1 MLRHANTHTHTH
13 RERERE
19 RERDTCVAVTTDRFV
34 TTDRQTDRQ
43 TWLNALNVCKA
54 SSTHLASLHAQPRR
68 CREISHQSPGPDRH
82 RSSCSIH
89 TRTRDHRARCTHRG
103 TGADPELVSRGR
115 SPCRA
120 PLPSPHPPFLPSPPS
135 IHPLSLP
142 VLPSLPYPSPPSFP
156 SLSPLFPSLPS
167 PPLEEGGPGSSP
179 ENFEILDCC
188 R

>member
-1 MLRHANTHTHTH
+1 MDPEDPSTTVGLPCTQQTGSKDLVTRRRVVEDKYKHNRCDVGRGRPSWCCVTQTHTQ
-13 RERERE
+13 RE

-115 SPCRA
+115 SDYVADRK
-120 PLPSPHPPFLPSPPS
+120 S
-135 IHPLSLP
+135 
-142 VLPSLPYPSPPSFP
+142 VV
-156 SLSPLFPSLPS
+156 
-167 PPLEEGGPGSSP
+167 
-179 ENFEILDCC
+179 
-188 R
+188 